1 MKTNLKYRFWL
12 LLLFSMASRDPMPR
26 YFLSLT
32 PSEKKYS
39 PGASVVAA
47 SREPIITTEVEVEGS
62 MPPIPTVPLAL
73 SPTCPIQSAPPH
85 LWRLQVPGP

>member
-1 MKTNLKYRFWL
+1 MPGAGLRGEYLKYRFWL
-12 LLLFSMASRDPMPR
+12 LLLFSMASKEPMPR

-47 SREPIITTEVEVEGS
+47 SREPIITVMVGVG
-62 MPPIPTVPLAL
+62 I
-73 SPTCPIQSAPPH
+73 SASSS
-85 LWRLQVPGP
+85 

>member
-1 MKTNLKYRFWL
+1 MKGCGPICGARAGAGYLKYRFWL
-12 LLLFSMASRDPMPR
+12 LLLFSMASKEPMPR

-47 SREPIITTEVEVEGS
+47 SREPIITVVVAG
-62 MPPIPTVPLAL
+62 
-73 SPTCPIQSAPPH
+73 
-85 LWRLQVPGP
+85 PGQWL

>member
-1 MKTNLKYRFWL
+1 MREVKGMRTNLKYRFWL
-12 LLLFSMASRDPMPR
+12 LLLFSMASREPMPR

-47 SREPIITTEVEVEGS
+47 SKEPIITAEAKVEG
-62 MPPIPTVPLAL
+62 
-73 SPTCPIQSAPPH
+73 
-85 LWRLQVPGP
+85 

>member
-1 MKTNLKYRFWL
+1 MQELKGTKTNLKYRFWL
-12 LLLFSMASRDPMPR
+12 LLLFSMASREPMPR

-47 SREPIITTEVEVEGS
+47 SREPIITTEIGVE
-62 MPPIPTVPLAL
+62 
-73 SPTCPIQSAPPH
+73 
-85 LWRLQVPGP
+85 R